1 MNNILKD
8 RYVLFSLA
16 SISIIVFVCAVGAFG
31 TDGVNGNGI
40 TEITGVISD
49 PVPSQNGTVFK
60 ATDLDGNEFRC
71 FFRSQMPATPVLCK
85 LTGSFSADGT
95 MFFVDK
101 ITINEKWAA

>member
-1 MNNILKD
+1 MNALKD
-8 RYVLFSLA
+8 KHVLFSLA
-16 SISIIVFVCAVGAFG
+16 SISIIILVCAVGAFS
-31 TDGVNGNGI
+31 TDGANGNGI

-60 ATDLDGNEFRC
+60 TTDLSGNEFRC

-95 MFFVDK
+95 MFFADR
-101 ITINEKWAA
+101 ITISDNWTP